1 MTYFITNS
9 GIKIDVESVSPN
21 DINLKDIAHHLANK
35 SLNRFGGAL
44 PYDVYWS
51 VADHC
56 LTLYDYGLGKGFSKE
71 QLKSLLFHDASE
83 YILGDVIS
91 ALKQLLPDYKK
102 IEYKIQK
109 MIMEKYNISFNIMI
123 NHITEDLDK
132 RVVLDEAKAFFPQ
145 FYGEFTEQ
153 MPGVVP
159 LDIHLKSNRDPRMT
173 KMLFLSVCE
182 QLGIKDE

>member
-9 GIKIDVESVSPN
+9 GVKIDIENISPS
-21 DINLKDIAHHLANK
+21 DIVLTDIAHHLASK
-35 SLNRFGGAL
+35 SLNRYGGAL

-56 LTLYDYGLGKGFSKE
+56 LALFDYGVANELSKE

-91 ALKQLLPDYKK
+91 ALKQFLPDYKK
-102 IEYKIQK
+102 IEYKIQT
-109 MIMEKYNISFNIMI
+109 MIMEKYDISFNLII
-123 NHITEDLDK
+123 NDITGDLDK
-132 RVVLDEAKAFFPQ
+132 RIVLDEARAFFPQ
-145 FYGEFTEQ
+145 FYDVFIAQ
-153 MPGVVP
+153 MPGVAP
-159 LDIHLKSNRDPRMT
+159 LGVHLKTNRDPRMT

-182 QLGIKDE
+182 QLGIKDK